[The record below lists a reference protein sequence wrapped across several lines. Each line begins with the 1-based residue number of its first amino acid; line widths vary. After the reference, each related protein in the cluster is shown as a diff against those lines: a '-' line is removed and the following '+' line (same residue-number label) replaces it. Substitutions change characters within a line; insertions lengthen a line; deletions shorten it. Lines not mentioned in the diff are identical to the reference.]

1 MVRDSYKALQPAPV
15 KPSTMCRHP
24 RSFGMVRLD
33 APAIEVMTDFQEVSP
48 ASINP
53 DATLQEA
60 TAKMISRG
68 VRLLFVAR
76 ADDVI
81 LGVITARDTMGEKPV
96 KLLRERG
103 GRREDLHVAD
113 LMTPQ
118 SMMEALSM
126 RDVLHAE
133 VGHVLQTLKQIGR
146 QHALVVEFDPMTG
159 REEIRGM
166 FSATAIGRR
175 LGVPIQT
182 FEIANTFAEIEAALA
197 DS

>member
-1 MVRDSYKALQPAPV
+1 MVRDSYKAMQPSPL
-15 KPSTMCRHP
+15 KPGTTCRQP
-24 RSFGMVRLD
+24 RSFGMLRLD

-48 ASINP
+48 ASIRP
-53 DATLQEA
+53 EATLQEA
-60 TAKMISRG
+60 TATMISRG
-68 VRLLFVAR
+68 VRLLFVTR

-96 KLLRERG
+96 KLLQERG
-103 GRREDLHVAD
+103 GRREDLQVAD
-113 LMTPQ
+113 LMTPH
-118 SMMEALSM
+118 SIVEALSM
-126 RDVLHAE
+126 RDVLHSE
-133 VGHVLQTLKQIGR
+133 VGHVLQTLKQLGR

-175 LGVPIQT
+175 LGVPVQT